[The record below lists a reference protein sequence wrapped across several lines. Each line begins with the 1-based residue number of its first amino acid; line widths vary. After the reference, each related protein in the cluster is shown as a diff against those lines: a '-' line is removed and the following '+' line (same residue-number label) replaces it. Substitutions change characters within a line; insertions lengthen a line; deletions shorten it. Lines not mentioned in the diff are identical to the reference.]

1 MTGVIHS
8 LVSLLKRPAFLLAAV
23 VLLAVPL
30 PVGNWLR
37 AALVTEPQAAA
48 AARTAHATADA
59 AAAAVADAVARWR
72 ITLSTIAARD
82 STRAALAAA
91 GTNTIRLQ
99 LAAEFPEA
107 IEVVATARAEFLPA
121 TAFVAQ
127 QLVRNALSGTA
138 FAITAL
144 KPDATQWQLILAAQI
159 PDAGQPRGALLVVL
173 PMTALESAVVFDQSR
188 SQLTL
193 VQQSPGV
200 APQAIMTLGSGT
212 QPPVR
217 APIPNIPGWQ
227 ASVRLPDRAAAEHAA
242 PGLALAAT
250 LIPWLLASAVLVVWG
265 RLLLRRGVTRT
276 PPPDPATLPSGVRRT
291 AVITARELDPAAPPP
306 PPAQDLPA
314 PAPQPASTVAVE
326 ATGAPATEPEAFAAV
341 VFRDYDI
348 RGASGDHISPV
359 FANAL
364 GKTLG
369 SRVQD
374 RAGRRVAVG
383 RDGRISSPTLCA
395 ALIDGL
401 LATGCEVVDVGMVPT
416 PVLYF
421 AAARLQ
427 SIDAA
432 VMVTASHNPAGD
444 NGFKIMLGR
453 DVLQGEAL
461 QELRRGMLT
470 RDWREGT
477 GIHSSADVRDDYI
490 NAVLSDIK
498 TRTPLSVVID
508 CGNGVAG
515 DIAPRLLEALG
526 CNPIPLY
533 CDIDGTF
540 PQHPPDPTRPA
551 NLEDLRKVVAGTGAD
566 LGIAL
571 DGDGDRLVAVSG
583 SGRIVWPD
591 ELLMIFARDILPSH
605 SGADVVFDVK
615 STRRLTNLVNGY
627 GGRAVMYRTGH
638 SHIRAKVA
646 ELKAPL
652 GGEFSGHI
660 FFGDRWFGFDDALYA
675 AARLIEI
682 LSRREQS
689 LDSVLAAFETSVAT
703 AEIRLPV
710 SEADKFALIERIRAA
725 ATFDD
730 AEINAID
737 GLRVE
742 FAAGWGLIRAS
753 NTESA
758 VSMRFEANDAQ
769 QLGAI
774 QQRFRTL
781 LEAVAPEL
789 ADKF

>member
-1 MTGVIHS
+1 MTGA
-8 LVSLLKRPAFLLAAV
+8 LQRLASLLKHPGFLLAAV
-23 VLLAVPL
+23 MLLAVPL

-37 AALVTEPQAAA
+37 DVLVTEPQAAA
-48 AARTAHATADA
+48 TARTARTTADA

-72 ITLSTIAARD
+72 IALSAIAARD
-82 STRAALAAA
+82 STRAVLAAA
-91 GTNTIRLQ
+91 GADTARLP
-99 LAAEFPEA
+99 LSAEFPDA
-107 IEVVATARAEFLPA
+107 IEVIATARPEFLPA
-121 TAFVAQ
+121 TAFAAQ
-127 QLVRNALSGTA
+127 QLARNALAGTA

-144 KPDATQWQLILAAQI
+144 KPDATQWQLVLAAQI
-159 PDAGQPRGALLVVL
+159 PEAGRPRGAILVVL
-173 PMTALESAVVFDQSR
+173 PLTALARALAFDQSR
-188 SQLTL
+188 GQLTL
-193 VQQSPGV
+193 LQQAPGGP
-200 APQAIMTLGSGT
+200 PQSILTLGPASA
-212 QPPVR
+212 QPPVT
-217 APIPNIPGWQ
+217 APIPNIPSWQ
-227 ASVRLPDRAAAEHAA
+227 ATVRLSDDAAAEQGN
-242 PGLALAAT
+242 PGLALAAA
-250 LIPWLLASAVLVVWG
+250 LVPWLLALAALAVCG
-265 RLLLRRGVTRT
+265 RLLLRRRVVQ
-276 PPPDPATLPSGVRRT
+276 PQPATASHRLHRT
-291 AVITARELDPAAPPP
+291 AVITSRE
-306 PPAQDLPA
+306 Q
-314 PAPQPASTVAVE
+314 
-326 ATGAPATEPEAFAAV
+326 APATPPTAPLREPAPPAAEDDLASATEGTLLAAPEPYPAV

-348 RGASGDHISPV
+348 RGASTDNISPA

-369 SRVQD
+369 SLVQD
-374 RAGRRVAVG
+374 RGGRRVVVG
-383 RDGRISSPTLCA
+383 RDGRISSPTLSA

-401 LATGCEVVDVGMVPT
+401 LAAGCEVIEVGMVPT

-421 AAARLQ
+421 AAARLP

-444 NGFKIMLGR
+444 NGFKIMLGGA
-453 DVLQGEAL
+453 VLQGEAL
-461 QELRRGMLT
+461 RDLRKRMLA

-490 NAVLSDIK
+490 DAVLSNVK

-515 DIAPRLLEALG
+515 DIAPRLLEALCG
-526 CNPIPLY
+526 NPIPLY

-540 PQHPPDPTRPA
+540 PQHPPDPTCPA
-551 NLEDLRKVVAGTGAD
+551 NLEDLRKVVTGTGAD

-571 DGDGDRLVAVSG
+571 DGDGDRLVAVSS

-591 ELLMIFARDILPSH
+591 ELLMIFARDILTSH
-605 SGADVVFDVK
+605 PGADVVFDVK

-627 GGRAVMYRTGH
+627 GGQAVMCRTGH

-682 LSRREQS
+682 LSLREQN

-710 SEADKFALIERIRAA
+710 SEADKFALIERVQ
-725 ATFDD
+725 ATAVFED
-730 AEINAID
+730 AKISVID

-742 FAAGWGLIRAS
+742 FDTGWGLIRAS

-758 VSMRFEANDAQ
+758 VSLRFEADDAQ
-769 QLGAI
+769 QMGII
-774 QQRFRTL
+774 QQRFRVL
-781 LEAVAPEL
+781 LEAVAPDL

>member
-1 MTGVIHS
+1 
-8 LVSLLKRPAFLLAAV
+8 
-23 VLLAVPL
+23 
-30 PVGNWLR
+30 
-37 AALVTEPQAAA
+37 
-48 AARTAHATADA
+48 
-59 AAAAVADAVARWR
+59 
-72 ITLSTIAARD
+72 
-82 STRAALAAA
+82 
-91 GTNTIRLQ
+91 
-99 LAAEFPEA
+99 
-107 IEVVATARAEFLPA
+107 
-121 TAFVAQ
+121 
-127 QLVRNALSGTA
+127 
-138 FAITAL
+138 
-144 KPDATQWQLILAAQI
+144 
-159 PDAGQPRGALLVVL
+159 
-173 PMTALESAVVFDQSR
+173 
-188 SQLTL
+188 
-193 VQQSPGV
+193 
-200 APQAIMTLGSGT
+200 
-212 QPPVR
+212 
-217 APIPNIPGWQ
+217 
-227 ASVRLPDRAAAEHAA
+227 
-242 PGLALAAT
+242 
-250 LIPWLLASAVLVVWG
+250 
-265 RLLLRRGVTRT
+265 
-276 PPPDPATLPSGVRRT
+276 
-291 AVITARELDPAAPPP
+291 
-306 PPAQDLPA
+306 
-314 PAPQPASTVAVE
+314 
-326 ATGAPATEPEAFAAV
+326 
-341 VFRDYDI
+341 
-348 RGASGDHISPV
+348 
-359 FANAL
+359 
-364 GKTLG
+364 
-369 SRVQD
+369 
-374 RAGRRVAVG
+374 
-383 RDGRISSPTLCA
+383 
-395 ALIDGL
+395 
-401 LATGCEVVDVGMVPT
+401 
-416 PVLYF
+416 
-421 AAARLQ
+421 
-427 SIDAA
+427 
-432 VMVTASHNPAGD
+432 
-444 NGFKIMLGR
+444 
-453 DVLQGEAL
+453 
-461 QELRRGMLT
+461 
-470 RDWREGT
+470 
-477 GIHSSADVRDDYI
+477 VRDDYI

-591 ELLMIFARDILPSH
+591 ELLMIFARDILTSH

-682 LSRREQS
+682 LSLRGQN

-758 VSMRFEANDAQ
+758 VSMRFEADDAQ